1 MMRAIE
7 FSQKDMQASVNAGSF
22 PILQWIEIDQLV
34 IDDSYQR
41 SLERGNWMAIRKIAA
56 QFHWSKFSPVFVAPV
71 EGGRYAIIDGQHRTH
86 AAAMCGFKSVP
97 CQIVQIGQ
105 SEQAA
110 AFAAVNGV
118 VTKIT
123 SSQILKAA
131 IKAGEPWAVE
141 AQAIAAEGGCKLMTS
156 NGSFATKKPGQIYC
170 IRGFVDL
177 CATLPRDNIIAALR
191 MLKKAEGY
199 NDCREPWE
207 GWALVPLI
215 AGLAERPVALRQPGF
230 RDALEGFDFW
240 AMAEAD
246 ALERRAAIRAGRK
259 HPARGDTLR
268 AGVTGWIDKTFPA
281 RVGLP
286 GART

>member
-1 MMRAIE
+1 MRKIE
-7 FSQKDMQASVNAGSF
+7 ISEKDLQASVNAGSF

-97 CQIVQIGQ
+97 CQIVQMGQ
-105 SEQAA
+105 ADQAA

-118 VTKIT
+118 VTKIMPW
-123 SSQILKAA
+123 QILKAA
-131 IKAGEPWAVE
+131 IQAGEPWAVE

-156 NGSFATKKPGQIYC
+156 NKTSTAKKPGQIYC

-191 MLKKAEGY
+191 MLKKSEGY
-199 NDCREPWE
+199 NDCRDAWE
-207 GWALVPLI
+207 AWALVPLI

-230 RDALEGFDFW
+230 CEALENFDFW
-240 AMAEAD
+240 AMADAD
-246 ALERRAAIRAGRK
+246 ALERRAATRAGNK
-259 HPARGDTLR
+259 HPSRGDTLR

-281 RVGLP
+281 RVALP
-286 GART
+286 GPRS